1 MTILQRLQTLL
12 GVTDKDALL
21 TILIEDAQIEFKNY
35 CNRTDVPEATA
46 SLITQMV
53 IYRYNQLGS
62 EGIASQ
68 SYSGISQS
76 FTSTYPE
83 NIIKQLNTYRKLKV
97 M

>member
-1 MTILQRLQTLL
+1 MI
-12 GVTDKDALL
+12 
-21 TILIEDAQIEFKNY
+21 
-35 CNRTDVPEATA
+35 
-46 SLITQMV
+46 